1 MKRISVSTGIA
12 TLLLS
17 FLASNAY
24 AAPGV
29 TDPAVLK
36 DLAALRQATVK
47 YHDVNEALADGF
59 IRTPRCVE
67 VPGLGGMGIHFINP
81 ARLRNPA
88 VKLLEPEILLYAETE
103 DGMKLLAVEYFFGIG
118 PPDAPVPDPAPPA
131 PVLFARPFNGPML
144 GHRPRDAAA
153 LRSACLALEGK
164 PGRDV
169 HAVQSQ
175 GELSGT
181 GSPLTSPRRGGGTQA
196 AGGMTLCSP
205 CVRRSQGFA

>member
-144 GHRPRDAAA
+144 GHD
-153 LRSACLALEGK
+153 
-164 PGRDV
+164 PGMPPHYDLHV
-169 HAVQSQ
+169 WLWKAN
-175 GELSGT
+175 
-181 GSPLTSPRRGGGTQA
+181 P
-196 AGGMTLCSP
+196 AGMFMPFNPKVSCP
-205 CVRRSQGFA
+205 EPEAH